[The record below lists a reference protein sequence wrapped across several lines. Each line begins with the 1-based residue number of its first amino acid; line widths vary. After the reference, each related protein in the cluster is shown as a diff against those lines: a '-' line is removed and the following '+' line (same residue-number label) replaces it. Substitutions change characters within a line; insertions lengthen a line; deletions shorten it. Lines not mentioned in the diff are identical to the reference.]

1 MCSQGAGLKRQ
12 QILMALSFR
21 HIRILTLTH
30 RTISNPSVFRQFNQK
45 KMAITTSI
53 RFGLVMLAPAFSHQG
68 AEEAYEKISDMVRAL
83 STERIGAQISGDSPF
98 QLTPLVRRSD
108 LHRLI
113 M

>member
-1 MCSQGAGLKRQ
+1 
-12 QILMALSFR
+12 
-21 HIRILTLTH
+21 
-30 RTISNPSVFRQFNQK
+30 
-45 KMAITTSI
+45 
-53 RFGLVMLAPAFSHQG
+53 MLAPAFSHQG